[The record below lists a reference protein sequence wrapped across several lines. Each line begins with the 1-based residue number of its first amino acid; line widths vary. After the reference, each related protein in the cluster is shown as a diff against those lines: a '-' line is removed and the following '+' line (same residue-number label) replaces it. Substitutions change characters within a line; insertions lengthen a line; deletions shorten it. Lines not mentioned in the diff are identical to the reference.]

1 MSKFK
6 EKICRVSR
14 DLNFTKNSSKKMSKW
29 GFRQLLGLEPTGKQ
43 KTEYWGNLR
52 PPALP
57 NNKVAQA
64 AFFVAKAREN
74 I

>member
-1 MSKFK
+1 
-6 EKICRVSR
+6 
-14 DLNFTKNSSKKMSKW
+14 MSKW